1 MNKTNVVN
9 LVLVGFGN
17 VGKRFSLLLRE
28 KSSDLPFRSRVVG
41 VATANHG
48 CFLDPAGVD
57 ISETS
62 SVDRSQCF
70 SEYHDPK
77 NGLPPTDAFE
87 LMARTAQ
94 MLPRDSTHRLV
105 VVENTPFAIE
115 NGEPGV
121 QHVREALKL
130 GFDVITANKGPAAFA
145 HRELKSLA
153 RKSGLSFLFEG
164 TVLDGLPVFNL
175 IRQAL
180 PSIRIV
186 NFRGILNTT
195 TNYLL
200 FALENGRS
208 FQDALVE
215 MQSAGIAEAN
225 IAYDVNGWDAAA
237 KTAILANELLG
248 AELTPHGVDRKG
260 LDTLQLERRMRA
272 AQKQGRTI
280 KLVASAKRT
289 EGKVLATVEP
299 IELSTDDPL
308 AQLKETAKGLLLET
322 DLLGNIQ
329 ISKAA
334 SNVSHTA
341 YALLSDLI
349 TLNRQ

>member
-1 MNKTNVVN
+1 MSKTNIVN

-28 KSSDLPFRSRVVG
+28 KSEELPFRTRVVG

-48 CFLDPAGVD
+48 CFLAPAGVD
-57 ISETS
+57 TIETS
-62 SVDRSQCF
+62 CVDQSHCF
-70 SEYHDPK
+70 TEYHDPK
-77 NGLPPTDAFE
+77 SGPPPVDAFE
-87 LMARTAQ
+87 LMTRTAK
-94 MLPRDSTHRLV
+94 LFPRNNAHRLV
-105 VVENTPFAIE
+105 VVENTPFIVK
-115 NGEPGV
+115 NGEPGIR
-121 QHVREALKL
+121 HVREALKL

-164 TVLDGLPVFNL
+164 TVLDGLPIFNL
-175 IRQAL
+175 IRQTL

-200 FALENGRS
+200 FALENGLS
-208 FQDALVE
+208 LADAIVE

-225 IAYDVNGWDAAA
+225 IANDVDGSDAAA

-248 AELTPHGVDRKG
+248 AEITPHDVDREG
-260 LDTLQLERRMRA
+260 LDTLQLETKIRS
-272 AQKQGRTI
+272 AQKRGRVI

-289 EGKVLATVEP
+289 EGKILATVGP
-299 IELSTDDPL
+299 TELSIDDPL
-308 AQLKETAKGLLLET
+308 AQLTETAKGLLIET
-322 DLLGNIQ
+322 DLLGTIQ